1 MELFKGP
8 LIKKEY
14 VFYKKHFPEYSYTE
28 CYLYRL
34 NNLILSCFFF
44 CTSFSVHLLSTFK
57 TQILK
62 LFMICP

>member
-44 CTSFSVHLLSTFK
+44 FVLVSQSIYSPHLKHRS
-57 TQILK
+57 
-62 LFMICP
+62 